1 MFPEENPHTHIT
13 GKKREEIH
21 AAGDP
26 PKGARRSRWRYESP
40 KQQQKTTRHT
50 KKSKKKKTK
59 TQTKTKTTT
68 KRPSRKREKIT
79 ATTGQEQK

>member
-50 KKSKKKKTK
+50 KKSKKKKQK
-59 TQTKTKTTT
+59 HKPKPKQQQSGQVGK
-68 KRPSRKREKIT
+68 EK
-79 ATTGQEQK
+79 K